1 MNEKQIE
8 KLMKSL
14 GITREEA
21 IEVIREDEEVD
32 KGFDPHPL
40 TKEQEK
46 ASKKARGTGEKAKTA
61 KKAPVKRERKPD
73 AVKREILETVAQN
86 LDRSC
91 FEDDALMVKDVVIAN
106 PEKEITFRVGSDEYS
121 ITLTKHRAKKA

>member
-1 MNEKQIE
+1 MMNEKQIE

-32 KGFDPHPL
+32 KGYDPHPL

-46 ASKKARGTGEKAKTA
+46 ASKKARSTGEKAKD
-61 KKAPVKRERKPD
+61 KKSAPVKRERKPNEP
-73 AVKREILETVAQN
+73 KRWIMTQVRVLFEGIALNGKVSDVALTN
-86 LDRSC
+86 EERTLD
-91 FEDDALMVKDVVIAN
+91 FVKDGV
-106 PEKEITFRVGSDEYS
+106 SY
-121 ITLTKHRAKKA
+121 TLTLTAHRAKK